1 MRRAARTD
9 ANQSAIVEALRKV
22 GATVTPTHMV
32 GGGFPDITV
41 GYRGRT
47 FLFEIKSGDRWKLTN
62 DEFDWHE
69 RWTGQAAI
77 VTDPEQAIAVIAK
90 KGQT

>member
-9 ANQSAIVEALRKV
+9 TNQAAIVEALRKV

-41 GYRGRT
+41 GFRGRT
-47 FLFEIKSGDRWKLTN
+47 VLFEIKSGERWKLTD

-69 RWTGQAAI
+69 RWTGEAHI
-77 VTDPEQAIAVIAK
+77 VTTPEEAVAVLARK
-90 KGQT
+90 EE